1 MIKIVKKS
9 NYKKIVDELEN
20 LRICNEELA
29 KVNGIRK
36 TENDNLKLQFDK
48 SEKENNSLREELKQ
62 ANCSIEKLEVDNA
75 SLRDIQ
81 LINETEINEKNRQI
95 EDFSNKK
102 PKTIVKLEKELS
114 KIREENIK
122 LGTAKS
128 GLTKENNK
136 LKAKLDAK
144 DRVIE
149 EYEKALYQAEEKNQN
164 QLNTIKELTKK
175 IEHKSIEYKN
185 NGLSKQTKK
194 AFKKGNK

>member
-1 MIKIVKKS
+1 MKILTNRNFKVLTDTLSVFKNKIKELSDEAEIKDAKIESMQKTYISMQKVKDREITRLQNEISNAKENNNKIIELEAKIVK
-9 NYKKIVDELEN
+9 
-20 LRICNEELA
+20 
-29 KVNGIRK
+29 
-36 TENDNLKLQFDK
+36 LK
-48 SEKENNSLREELKQ
+48 KENSK
-62 ANCSIEKLEVDNA
+62 INA
-75 SLRDIQ
+75 S
-81 LINETEINEKNRQI
+81 K
-95 EDFSNKK
+95 
-102 PKTIVKLEKELS
+102 
-114 KIREENIK
+114 
-122 LGTAKS
+122 G

>member
-122 LGTAKS
+122 LGTAK
-128 GLTKENNK
+128 GELTKENNK

>member
-1 MIKIVKKS
+1 MKILTNRNFKVLTDTLSVFK
-9 NYKKIVDELEN
+9 NKI
-20 LRICNEELA
+20 
-29 KVNGIRK
+29 
-36 TENDNLKLQFDK
+36 
-48 SEKENNSLREELKQ
+48 
-62 ANCSIEKLEVDNA
+62 
-75 SLRDIQ
+75 
-81 LINETEINEKNRQI
+81 
-95 EDFSNKK
+95 
-102 PKTIVKLEKELS
+102 KELS
-114 KIREENIK
+114 DEAEIKDAKIESMQKTYISMQKVKDREITRLQNEISN
-122 LGTAKS
+122 A
-128 GLTKENNK
+128 KENNK